1 MKVKIITGIA
11 LMTLSSFSVAAG
23 HSGTGTAVNDL
34 SRSPFQADRDKA
46 RMATGHPAPVAS
58 VPRTENRGA
67 VTVSS
72 AGQPVLVSPGEKPVA
87 GA

>member
-1 MKVKIITGIA
+1 MKVKIISGVV

-46 RMATGHPAPVAS
+46 RMATEHP
-58 VPRTENRGA
+58 VPA
-67 VTVSS
+67 
-72 AGQPVLVSPGEKPVA
+72 A
-87 GA
+87 